1 MLHRKPPQ
9 MKTEIKGGR
18 AFAYLDVQL
27 AASETITA
35 ESDAMATMSADL
47 DLTSRFNGG
56 FFPALARRFLGGE
69 SLFINDFANNT
80 QGPRHMTLVQ
90 PTPGEIKVASLKKGQ
105 RLFLQPGAFLACTQ
119 GVKVGVKWAG
129 LVSWLAK
136 EGLFKIV
143 VKGPGQVWYGAF
155 GALLEKQI
163 DGEYIVDTSHLVA
176 YEPSIKL
183 KLQLAGGI
191 FSSLFGGEGL
201 VTRVVGKGKITIQTR
216 SLAGLAGWINPKLP

>member
-1 MLHRKPPQ
+1 

-18 AFAYLDVQL
+18 AFSYLDIEL
-27 AASETITA
+27 SPGEIITA

-47 DLTSRFNGG
+47 DLNSRFNGG
-56 FFPALARRFLGGE
+56 FFPALARYFLGGE
-69 SLFINDFANNT
+69 TLFINEFTNHANSN
-80 QGPRHMTLVQ
+80 RHITLSQ
-90 PTPGEIKVASLKKGQ
+90 PTPGEIKAVELKGQ
-105 RLFLQPGAFLACTQ
+105 TLYLQPGAFLACTEDI
-119 GVKVGVKWAG
+119 KVGVKWAG
-129 LVSWLAK
+129 FISWLAK

-143 VKGPGQVWYGAF
+143 VKGHGTVWYGAF
-155 GALLEKQI
+155 GALLEKEI

-191 FSSLFGGEGL
+191 FSSFFSGEGL

-216 SLAGLAGWINPKLP
+216 SLSGLAEWINPKLP